1 MKLTYVEFKK
11 EGFVN
16 IFEDGKFIMCVKN
29 TLTTLENLNKASKL
43 LESSEDIKIEFN
55 INRDFEI
62 KGGAVRNTNDNKK
75 AIYKDVEGKYY
86 FIYTY
91 RALEDVE
98 EIATDFVSHSWDR
111 EYLPNYTTEAIIH
124 KVIRTTKQI
133 LKDNEFEYSYTCK
146 TYMKDGSVL
155 DMLPE
160 NCELDLTFNKVILT
174 KKYDYSNVTDG
185 MFPHWEAD
193 GFDE

>member
-16 IFEDGKFIMCVKN
+16 IFEDGKFILCAKN
-29 TLTTLENLNKASKL
+29 TPTTLENLRKTIKL
-43 LESSEDIKIEFN
+43 SEMSVDIKIELN
-55 INRDFEI
+55 ISTNTSEI
-62 KGGAVRNTNDNKK
+62 TGGAVHKLNNKV
-75 AIYKDVEGKYY
+75 IYKDKNGMYD
-86 FIYTY
+86 FIYTH
-91 RALEDVE
+91 RSLDDVV
-98 EIATDFVSHSWDR
+98 EITTDFVSHSWDR

-133 LKDNEFEYSYTCK
+133 LKDNKFEYSYAYK
-146 TYMKDGSVL
+146 TYMKDGDIL
-155 DMLPE
+155 NMLPE

-174 KKYDYSNVTDG
+174 KKSDYSNVTDG
-185 MFPHWEAD
+185 MFPQWEAD